1 MVSVNVSL
9 GSEPSLLGRTR
20 GAVGGGLVA
29 PLLEAAWLGWD
40 NPDPSTW
47 LL

>member
-20 GAVGGGLVA
+20 GAVGGG
-29 PLLEAAWLGWD
+29 PRGPTLG
-40 NPDPSTW
+40 SC
-47 LL
+47 LAGVG